1 MTTLASTFRTLPPRS
16 LRIRHYATKGSNIVF
31 NLSKKDRREQVKL
44 GDKVSKTQEEATRL
58 MKEKGGPL
66 IPGTFISHPV
76 SQYPKNLPEKWQ
88 YQVARTRTWV
98 GEIAS
103 VLTLKITSMRSWT
116 KRPRWKAR
124 RSSIPPTAVALHRQ
138 ALEAF
143 AAGDREALRRICV
156 GNYADRL
163 IASLDRRPKREGVRF
178 SFQPGPWS
186 LWYPRIKS
194 HFVVALDSSVMLEQ
208 AVVAMSSTQ
217 KMSKYVLSTGQAIP
231 GSLKLQDKV
240 EHVVLTRLV
249 DLVTYDS
256 KPWKLWG
263 IVSPTTLEEYLKDRI
278 AAEKDLI
285 HKAGWKKSQA

>member
-1 MTTLASTFRTLPPRS
+1 MKTIKTTTIASTFRTVLPPPRS
-16 LRIRHYATKGSNIVF
+16 LTSRHYATRKPARHMNT
-31 NLSKKDRREQVKL
+31 NPREKMPA
-44 GDKVSKTQEEATRL
+44 GETVSKTHEHATRL
-58 MKEKGGPL
+58 MKEKGAPL
-66 IPGTFISHPV
+66 IP
-76 SQYPKNLPEKWQ
+76 
-88 YQVARTRTWV
+88 VARTRTWV
-98 GEIAS
+98 AELAS
-103 VLTLKITSMRSWT
+103 VLTLKISSMRSWT

-124 RSSIPPTAVALHRQ
+124 RSSIPPTAMALHRQ

-156 GNYADRL
+156 ANYADRL

-178 SFQPGPWS
+178 SFEPGSWS
-186 LWYPRIKS
+186 LWYPRTKS
-194 HFVVALDSSVMLEQ
+194 HFVVALDSSAMLEQ

-231 GSLKLQDKV
+231 GSLKLQHKV

-249 DLVTYDS
+249 DLVTYEV

-278 AAEKDLI
+278 AGEKDLI
-285 HKAGWKKSQA
+285 HRAGWKT